1 MLILPQETI
10 MNGKSK
16 GSWARLALCACL
28 VAPLTAYAAGE
39 KKADETTAEKAGE
52 AISDATI
59 TTKVKAAIVA
69 DRMLK
74 VMQIKVDTE
83 AGVVN
88 LSGAVDSPEA
98 VTHATEVVKKIKGVK
113 SVNNKLEVK
122 SKMDKSSEKGG
133 GY

>member
-1 MLILPQETI
+1 MDR
-10 MNGKSK
+10 KSK
-16 GSWARLALCACL
+16 SSWLRLALCACL
-28 VAPLTAYAAGE
+28 AAPLTGYAAGE
-39 KKADETTAEKAGE
+39 KSVDGETRGEKAKE
-52 AISDATI
+52 AIGDAAI
-59 TTKVKAAIVA
+59 TTKVKAAILA

-88 LSGAVDSPEA
+88 LSGAVDTPEA
-98 VTHATEVVKKIKGVK
+98 VTHATDVVKKIKGVK

-122 SKMDKSSEKGG
+122 SKTNKGSDMMEKGS

>member
-1 MLILPQETI
+1 

-28 VAPLTAYAAGE
+28 VAPLTGYAAGD
-39 KKADETTAEKAGE
+39 KSADGGTTREKASE
-52 AISDATI
+52 AISDAAI

-98 VTHATEVVKKIKGVK
+98 VTHATEVIKKIEGVK

-122 SKMDKSSEKGG
+122 SKMDKGSGMMDKGSQKSSI
-133 GY
+133 Y